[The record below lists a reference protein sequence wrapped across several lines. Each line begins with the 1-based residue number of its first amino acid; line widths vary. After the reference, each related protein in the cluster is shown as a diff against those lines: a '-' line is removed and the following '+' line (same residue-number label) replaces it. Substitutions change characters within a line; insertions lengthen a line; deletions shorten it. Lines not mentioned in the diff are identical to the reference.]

1 MRIYGTIAISTL
13 LFAGVAA
20 NAQVASA
27 VTNSIQSNDSIYQTL
42 TLETQNVSDLAP
54 YRGSGR

>member
-1 MRIYGTIAISTL
+1 MRIYGTLAISSL
-13 LFAGVAA
+13 VFAGLAA

-27 VTNSIQSNDSIYQTL
+27 ASNSIESNNSIYQTL
-42 TLETQNVSDLAP
+42 TFEAQNVSELAP

>member
-1 MRIYGTIAISTL
+1 MRIYGTLVLSGL
-13 LFAGVAA
+13 LFTGLAA

-27 VTNSIQSNDSIYQTL
+27 ASNSIESNNSIYQTL
-42 TLETQNVSDLAP
+42 TLEAQNVSELAP